1 MISNLKIHQ
10 IIYYLQFKIKKKM
23 QTKVNIIADDM
34 GNVIRQSSTNSEFGH
49 VRLQQERVTFG
60 NTGWVKKSVLSTLLH
75 GKLEDLQSLGLENI
89 TSLPGKIVVKES
101 LEPFNN
107 TDPDRDYKYAGD
119 TGIICCQDGQPIYR
133 KTFYVSD
140 NTAEDVLIA
149 HTNGQDIKE
158 ANGGSSFNLANKSV
172 KVDKATSAKS
182 FGIDA
187 IEEEVSSDE
196 IETTESTE
204 ELDLVEEETFE
215 L

>member
-1 MISNLKIHQ
+1 
-10 IIYYLQFKIKKKM
+10 M

-75 GKLEDLQSLGLENI
+75 GKLEDLQSLGLENVK
-89 TSLPGKIVVKES
+89 SLPGKIVIKES

-107 TDPDRDYKYAGD
+107 TDPERDYKYAGD

-140 NTAEDVLIA
+140 TTAEDVLVA

-158 ANGGSSFNLANKSV
+158 ANGGGSFLNKASV
-172 KVDKATSAKS
+172 KVDKATSAEA
-182 FGIDA
+182 FGINVK
-187 IEEEVSSDE
+187 EEEVVAPVSSYE
-196 IETTESTE
+196 IETTDEVE
-204 ELDLVEEETFE
+204 ELDLVEEDTFE

>member
-1 MISNLKIHQ
+1 
-10 IIYYLQFKIKKKM
+10 M
-23 QTKVNIIADDM
+23 QTKLNIIADDM

-89 TSLPGKIVVKES
+89 KSLPGKIVIKES

-140 NTAEDVLIA
+140 TTAEDVLVA

-158 ANGGSSFNLANKSV
+158 ANGGGSMLNKASV
-172 KVDKATSAKS
+172 KVDVATSAQS
-182 FGIDA
+182 FGINVK
-187 IEEEVSSDE
+187 EEVVDE
-196 IETTESTE
+196 IETTNQVE
-204 ELDLVEEETFE
+204 ELDLVEEDTFE

>member
-1 MISNLKIHQ
+1 
-10 IIYYLQFKIKKKM
+10 M

-75 GKLEDLQSLGLENI
+75 GKLEDLQSLGLENLK
-89 TSLPGKIVVKES
+89 SLPGKIVIKES
-101 LEPFNN
+101 LEPFSK
-107 TDPDRDYKYAGD
+107 TDPERDYKYAGD
-119 TGIICCQDGQPIYR
+119 TGIVCCQDGQPIFR

-140 NTAEDVLIA
+140 VTAEDVLVA

-158 ANGGSSFNLANKSV
+158 ANGGVSFLNKASV
-172 KVDKATSAKS
+172 KVDVATSAEA
-182 FGIDA
+182 FGINVK
-187 IEEEVSSDE
+187 EEEIVAPVLSDE
-196 IETTESTE
+196 IETTEEVE

>member
-1 MISNLKIHQ
+1 
-10 IIYYLQFKIKKKM
+10 M
-23 QTKVNIIADDM
+23 QSKVNIIADDM

-75 GKLEDLQSLGLENI
+75 GKLEDLQSLGLENVK
-89 TSLPGKIVVKES
+89 SLPGKIVIKEQ

-140 NTAEDVLIA
+140 TTAEDVLVA

-158 ANGGSSFNLANKSV
+158 ANGGGSFLNKSSV
-172 KVDKATSAKS
+172 KVDVATSAEA
-182 FGIDA
+182 FGINVN
-187 IEEEVSSDE
+187 EEEVVVAPSFDDM
-196 IETTESTE
+196 ETTNEVE
-204 ELDLVEEETFE
+204 ELDLVEEDTFE

>member
-1 MISNLKIHQ
+1 
-10 IIYYLQFKIKKKM
+10 M

-75 GKLEDLQSLGLENI
+75 GKLEDLQSLGLENVK
-89 TSLPGKIVVKES
+89 SLPGKIVIKES

-107 TDPDRDYKYAGD
+107 TDPERDYKYAGD

-140 NTAEDVLIA
+140 TTAEDVLVA

-158 ANGGSSFNLANKSV
+158 ANGGGSFLNKASV
-172 KVDKATSAKS
+172 KVDKATSAEA
-182 FGIDA
+182 FGINVK
-187 IEEEVSSDE
+187 EEEVVAPVSSD
-196 IETTESTE
+196 
-204 ELDLVEEETFE
+204 
-215 L
+215 

>member
-1 MISNLKIHQ
+1 
-10 IIYYLQFKIKKKM
+10 M
-23 QTKVNIIADDM
+23 QSKVNIIADDM

-75 GKLEDLQSLGLENI
+75 GKLEDLQSLGLENVK
-89 TSLPGKIVVKES
+89 SLPGKIVIKES

-107 TDPDRDYKYAGD
+107 TDPERDYKYAGD

-140 NTAEDVLIA
+140 TTAEDVLVA

-158 ANGGSSFNLANKSV
+158 ANGGGSFLNKASV
-172 KVDKATSAKS
+172 KVDKATSAEA
-182 FGIDA
+182 FGINVK
-187 IEEEVSSDE
+187 EEEVVAPVSSDE
-196 IETTESTE
+196 IETTDEVE
-204 ELDLVEEETFE
+204 ELDLVEEDTFE

>member
-1 MISNLKIHQ
+1 
-10 IIYYLQFKIKKKM
+10 M
-23 QTKVNIIADDM
+23 QNKVNIIADDM
-34 GNVIRQSSTNSEFGH
+34 GNVIRQSSTNSEFGY

-75 GKLEDLQSLGLENI
+75 GKLEDLQSLGLENVK
-89 TSLPGKIVVKES
+89 SLPGKIVIKES

-107 TDPDRDYKYAGD
+107 TDPERDYKYAGD

-140 NTAEDVLIA
+140 TTAEDMLVA

-158 ANGGSSFNLANKSV
+158 ANGDGSILNKTSV
-172 KVDKATSAKS
+172 KVDVATSAES
-182 FGIDA
+182 FGINVK
-187 IEEEVSSDE
+187 EETASSLLDE
-196 IETTESTE
+196 TEDEKE

>member
-1 MISNLKIHQ
+1 
-10 IIYYLQFKIKKKM
+10 M

-75 GKLEDLQSLGLENI
+75 GKLEDLQSLGLENFK
-89 TSLPGKIVVKES
+89 SLPGKIVIKES
-101 LEPFNN
+101 LEPFSN

-140 NTAEDVLIA
+140 NTAEDVLVA
-149 HTNGQDIKE
+149 HTNGQDIKD
-158 ANGGSSFNLANKSV
+158 ANGGGSMLKKTSV
-172 KVDKATSAKS
+172 KVDKATSAEA
-182 FGIDA
+182 FGINVK
-187 IEEEVSSDE
+187 EEVVSLDD
-196 IETTESTE
+196 IQSTDQVE
-204 ELDLVEEETFE
+204 ELDLVEEDTFE

>member
-1 MISNLKIHQ
+1 
-10 IIYYLQFKIKKKM
+10 M
-23 QTKVNIIADDM
+23 QSKVNIIADDM

-75 GKLEDLQSLGLENI
+75 GKLEDLQSLGLENVK
-89 TSLPGKIVVKES
+89 SLPGKIVIKES

-107 TDPDRDYKYAGD
+107 TDPERDYKYAGD

-140 NTAEDVLIA
+140 TTAEDMLVA

-158 ANGGSSFNLANKSV
+158 ANGGGSILNKTSV
-172 KVDKATSAKS
+172 KVDVATSAES
-182 FGIDA
+182 FGINVK
-187 IEEEVSSDE
+187 EEAASSLLDE
-196 IETTESTE
+196 TEDEKE

>member
-1 MISNLKIHQ
+1 
-10 IIYYLQFKIKKKM
+10 M

-34 GNVIRQSSTNSEFGH
+34 GNVIRQSSTNSEFAH

-75 GKLEDLQSLGLENI
+75 GKLEDLQSLGLENVK
-89 TSLPGKIVVKES
+89 TLPGKIVVKES

-107 TDPDRDYKYAGD
+107 NDPDRDYKYAGE
-119 TGIICCQDGQPIYR
+119 TGIICCQEGQPIYR

-140 NTAEDVLIA
+140 ITAEDVLVA

-158 ANGGSSFNLANKSV
+158 ANGGSSFNLTKSSV
-172 KVDKATSAKS
+172 KVDVATAAEA
-182 FGIDA
+182 FGINVK
-187 IEEEVSSDE
+187 EEVVAPSFDD
-196 IETTESTE
+196 IETTDEVE

>member
-1 MISNLKIHQ
+1 
-10 IIYYLQFKIKKKM
+10 M
-23 QTKVNIIADDM
+23 QNKVNIIADDM
-34 GNVIRQSSTNSEFGH
+34 GNVIRQSSTNSEFGY

-75 GKLEDLQSLGLENI
+75 GKLEDLQSLGLENVK
-89 TSLPGKIVVKES
+89 SLPGKIVIKES

-107 TDPDRDYKYAGD
+107 TDPERDYKYAGD

-140 NTAEDVLIA
+140 TTAEDMLVA

-158 ANGGSSFNLANKSV
+158 ANGGGSILNKTSV
-172 KVDKATSAKS
+172 KVDVATSAES
-182 FGIDA
+182 FGINVK
-187 IEEEVSSDE
+187 EEAASSLLDE
-196 IETTESTE
+196 TEDEKE